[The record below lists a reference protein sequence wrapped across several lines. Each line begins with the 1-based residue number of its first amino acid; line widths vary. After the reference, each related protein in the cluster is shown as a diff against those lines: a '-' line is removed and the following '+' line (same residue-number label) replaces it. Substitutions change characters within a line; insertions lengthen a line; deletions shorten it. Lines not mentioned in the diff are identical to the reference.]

1 MLCQLAHEAATA
13 ARQFGYPVVLKAS
26 APDLPHKTELG
37 LVRLDLRDEDELR
50 RAYGSSR
57 STAARAVPGGIE
69 GILVQPYVRGGVE
82 TIVGLND
89 DPLLG
94 WLLVLGLGGTLVE
107 ALGAVTWRACPIE
120 PRRRRGDDRRRA
132 GPGNVAA
139 RRSRRPPADRAAL
152 VEALVGL
159 SRLPD
164 RLGDRLETVD
174 VNPLLVRAEGL
185 GAVALDALV
194 VLKSQE

>member
-1 MLCQLAHEAATA
+1 M
-13 ARQFGYPVVLKAS
+13 
-26 APDLPHKTELG
+26 
-37 LVRLDLRDEDELR
+37 RLDIRNEEELR
-50 RAYGSSR
+50 RAYGELR
-57 STAARAVPGGIE
+57 RTAEVVAPGRVE
-69 GILVQPYVRGGVE
+69 GMLVQSYVRGGVE

-107 ALGAVTWRACPIE
+107 ALGAVTWRSCPIGPADAE
-120 PRRRRGDDRRRA
+120 AMIEDVPALATLLGGVRGA
-132 GPGNVAA
+132 
-139 RRSRRPPADRAAL
+139 PPADRAAL
-152 VEALVGL
+152 VETLVAL
-159 SRLPD
+159 SRLPQ

-194 VLKSQE
+194 VVKSQE